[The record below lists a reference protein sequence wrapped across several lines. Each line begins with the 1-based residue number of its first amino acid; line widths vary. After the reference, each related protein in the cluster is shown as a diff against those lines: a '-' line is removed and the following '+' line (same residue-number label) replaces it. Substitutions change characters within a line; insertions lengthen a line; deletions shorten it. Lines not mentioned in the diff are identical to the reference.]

1 MHSQCNPCGALMGY
15 MDAKTFDIALFHS
28 SIIRLKLR
36 TEELHGCENSII
48 YDGNR
53 IVLCSIF
60 CISYRCCIETSRS
73 VLNAGPILCIVC
85 AKMDRFCS
93 DWLKPTKTDS
103 KTRIITISRL
113 LRILVE
119 NIQVPNLDKAATRTK
134 NSSPTYSSCQ
144 SIS

>member
-1 MHSQCNPCGALMGY
+1 MDVKIPLYTMG
-15 MDAKTFDIALFHS
+15 IGLFS
-28 SIIRLKLR
+28 VQFFAYL
-36 TEELHGCENSII
+36 
-48 YDGNR
+48 
-53 IVLCSIF
+53 
-60 CISYRCCIETSRS
+60 RCCIA
-73 VLNAGPILCIVC
+73 LGPLAPCSTLAQSYASCVQR
-85 AKMDRFCS
+85 MDRFCS

>member
-1 MHSQCNPCGALMGY
+1 MDVKIPLYTMG
-15 MDAKTFDIALFHS
+15 I
-28 SIIRLKLR
+28 
-36 TEELHGCENSII
+36 G
-48 YDGNR
+48 
-53 IVLCSIF
+53 LCSVQF
-60 CISYRCCIETSRS
+60 FAYLRCCIETSRS

>member
-1 MHSQCNPCGALMGY
+1 
-15 MDAKTFDIALFHS
+15 MDVKIPLYTIGIGLGSVQFFAYL
-28 SIIRLKLR
+28 
-36 TEELHGCENSII
+36 
-48 YDGNR
+48 
-53 IVLCSIF
+53 
-60 CISYRCCIETSRS
+60 RCCIETSRS
-73 VLNAGPILCIVC
+73 VLNVGQILCIVC
-85 AKMDRFCS
+85 AKIDRFCS